1 MRMPPQAT
9 AASSVIQDSPV
20 RLPTVDASDIRF
32 DRLSTR
38 EGLSQGRVAQI
49 VQDDKG
55 FMWFGTQYGLNRYDG
70 YKFKIF
76 KHEPGSPSSLSG
88 VYIYALFKDRKGRL
102 WVGCDQFLDKFD
114 PVTESFTHTKS
125 TSKERRI
132 LVQLS
137 SVGTA
142 PASCG

>member
-1 MRMPPQAT
+1 M
-9 AASSVIQDSPV
+9 
-20 RLPTVDASDIRF
+20 
-32 DRLSTR
+32 
-38 EGLSQGRVAQI
+38 AQI

-132 LVQLS
+132 LCNCRQWGPRRHLV
-137 SVGTA
+137 
-142 PASCG
+142 ASHACWSIQI